1 MDPFLRVIELLAVL
15 TSGTYGVLLARRKGM
30 DFVGVFAVAFII
42 ALGGGTTRDLFLD
55 RHPLFWIEHEVYPLM
70 LFGLAAIMSLFR
82 KLPAGFSK
90 WLHVPDAFG
99 LGLFCILGT
108 SLALEAGSSWFVAS
122 LLGVVTGTFGGVIGD
137 VICNEVPS
145 LFTTS
150 PLYATCAFLGSW
162 GYMLTGLTV
171 LGESVAVLVGLF
183 IVVVMRLFAVHF
195 NLQLPNRA
203 QG

>member
-1 MDPFLRVIELLAVL
+1 MDPFLRVIELFAVL
-15 TSGTYGVLLARRKGM
+15 TSATYGVLLARRKGM

-42 ALGGGTTRDLFLD
+42 ALGGGTMRDLFLD
-55 RHPLFWIEHEVYPLM
+55 RNPLFWIEHEEYPLI
-70 LFGLAAIMSLFR
+70 LFGLAALTSMFR
-82 KLPAGFSK
+82 DLPTWLGK

-108 SLALEAGSSWFVAS
+108 SLALNAGTSWFVAS

-150 PLYATCAFLGSW
+150 PLYATCAFVGSW
-162 GYMLTGLTV
+162 VYMLTGLTP
-171 LGESVAVLVGLF
+171 LAESVAVLIGLF
-183 IVVVMRLFAVHF
+183 VVVVMRVAAVHW
-195 NLQLPNRA
+195 NLRLPNRA
-203 QG
+203 RS